1 MAEAILRHEW
11 KQQGKDGLY
20 VSSMGIHGL
29 DNQEAS
35 KYSKEICE
43 EHGIDLS
50 EHRSRKLMI
59 PELEEADLILSME
72 KIQKEF
78 IQLFFPKFSDK
89 NFLLGAWPEKESKK
103 SNIRDPMGG
112 SQKLYRQVYD
122 IISKHINRIIPIIDE
137 MYYY

>member
-35 KYSKEICE
+35 KYSKELCE

-50 EHRSRKLMI
+50 EHRSRSLII
-59 PELEEADLILSME
+59 PELEEADLIFSME
-72 KIQKEF
+72 KIHKEF
-78 IQLFFPKFSDK
+78 IQLFFPKFSDV
-89 NFLLGAWPEKESKK
+89 NFLLGAWPEKENKK

-112 SQKLYRQVYD
+112 SRKLYKQVYE
-122 IISKHINRIIPIIDE
+122 IITKHVSRVIPIIDE